1 MYAYC
6 IMFQYNFIV
15 IVINK
20 LNGTLESAGESCCQ
34 YLNPGHRGLI
44 NHEATVW
51 SNFEYIYCTRQLDT
65 EQDTLPSTISIIL
78 ARFHLC
84 GCQNTCC

>member
-1 MYAYC
+1 MYVYC
-6 IMFQYNFIV
+6 IMFQYIV

-44 NHEATVW
+44 SHEATVW
-51 SNFEYIYCTRQLDT
+51 TILYIYCTRQLDT
-65 EQDTLPSTISIIL
+65 DQDTLPSTISIIL

-84 GCQNTCC
+84 GCKNTCC